1 MGTFWEYQD
10 FSSPLLLT
18 CSNSFQQLR
27 QLKLGRSNFF
37 KSPWTLPSSLSFWH
51 IWSVSEKV
59 LPWAS
64 NHRTGWPVGQLELGL
79 KALRVAPVTLEVT
92 PPSLHCSQS
101 SRTPAPSRPQ
111 DQKEN
116 PSREPQSSSHQ
127 VMLPLE
133 REKKIKITQII
144 NSRHANLLKQL
155 VPQGPHITDRMQCN
169 RTLALPL

>member
-37 KSPWTLPSSLSFWH
+37 KPPWTPPSSLSFWH

-79 KALRVAPVTLEVT
+79 NTLRVAPVTLEVT

-116 PSREPQSSSHQ
+116 HQ
-127 VMLPLE
+127 ENNSPHPIRSCCLL
-133 REKKIKITQII
+133 RGGKKKITQII